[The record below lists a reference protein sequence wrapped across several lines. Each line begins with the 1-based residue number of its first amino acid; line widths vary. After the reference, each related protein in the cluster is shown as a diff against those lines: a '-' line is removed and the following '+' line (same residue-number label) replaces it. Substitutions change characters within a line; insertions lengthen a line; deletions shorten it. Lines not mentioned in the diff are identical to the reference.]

1 MQDMLF
7 RADLNE
13 AILGI
18 AAFVIL
24 LLGFMLQARGYARS
38 YLGHHAVPVFRCF
51 GGSLLG
57 CGFHNARS
65 IANP

>member
-24 LLGFMLQARGYARS
+24 LLGFMLMVARVERMERRKHLEQRRLDTVVRKEKEVA
-38 YLGHHAVPVFRCF
+38 
-51 GGSLLG
+51 
-57 CGFHNARS
+57 
-65 IANP
+65 